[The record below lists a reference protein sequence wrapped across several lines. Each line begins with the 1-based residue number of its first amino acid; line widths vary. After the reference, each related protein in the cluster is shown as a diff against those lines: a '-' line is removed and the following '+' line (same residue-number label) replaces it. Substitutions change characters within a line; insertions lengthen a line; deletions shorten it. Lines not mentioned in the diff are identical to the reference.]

1 MKRAHIFVYLILI
14 CFNFSC
20 VKKEENKAPVDADA
34 ALDLSKFKGTG
45 QFTYTGY
52 SPLKDK
58 PIGVFFH
65 IPLQATN
72 QTPILI
78 AFHGNDRSGRVCRDA
93 FIANANQLNFIVI
106 APEFNDINFP
116 GGDTYNLGNV
126 FVDGDNPTP
135 STLNAEGIWT
145 FSLIDPVFD
154 FFKESIKSIVT
165 SYDVFGHSAGGQFA
179 QRLLLFKPNGKINN
193 MVISAPGWYT
203 MLDTNTTFPYGTK
216 VSPAATYPYT
226 YQYIKK
232 VHIIVGE
239 NDTDP
244 NSADLRHNEIV
255 DKQGLNRLTRAQ
267 YFFTQTRNLAV
278 SKNAAFNWNYQVLK
292 NVGHDFTA
300 TSNAGALLLYQ

>member
-1 MKRAHIFVYLILI
+1 
-14 CFNFSC
+14 
-20 VKKEENKAPVDADA
+20 
-34 ALDLSKFKGTG
+34 
-45 QFTYTGY
+45 
-52 SPLKDK
+52 
-58 PIGVFFH
+58 
-65 IPLQATN
+65 
-72 QTPILI
+72 
-78 AFHGNDRSGRVCRDA
+78 
-93 FIANANQLNFIVI
+93 
-106 APEFNDINFP
+106 
-116 GGDTYNLGNV
+116 
-126 FVDGDNPTP
+126 
-135 STLNAEGIWT
+135 
-145 FSLIDPVFD
+145 
-154 FFKESIKSIVT
+154 
-165 SYDVFGHSAGGQFA
+165 
-179 QRLLLFKPNGKINN
+179 
-193 MVISAPGWYT
+193 

-300 TSNAGALLLYQ
+300 TSSAGAILLYQ